1 MPKYRKLSLI
11 MRGCSPR
18 FKEIFERK
26 IKYGAVKADRKFE
39 SIRAAAVYVY
49 REGYYP
55 SSKEDDD
62 FIYDN
67 HTLLN
72 SSGSSNPFKE
82 TKQDCYV

>member
-1 MPKYRKLSLI
+1 

-62 FIYDN
+62 FIYNN

-72 SSGSSNPFKE
+72 SSSSSNPFKE